1 MKSSN
6 FHSAQNEAAKQILD
20 WRNERE
26 APAVHGQGCEIQLVF
41 ALEEQHFSPDLHNG
55 RRVDGHG
62 HAEQSQLR
70 PAAGLAVPR
79 ALLAVEV
86 LQSSP
91 ELESLESW
99 EMSR

>member
-6 FHSAQNEAAKQILD
+6 FHSAQNEATKQIVD
-20 WRNERE
+20 WRNECGV
-26 APAVHGQGCEIQLVF
+26 PAVHGHGCEIQLVF

-62 HAEQSQLR
+62 HTEQRQLR
-70 PAAGLAVPR
+70 PAAGLDVPQ
-79 ALLAVEV
+79 AILAVEV
-86 LQSSP
+86 LQSSL
-91 ELESLESW
+91 ELQSLESW